1 MGFFSNFFGNKPE
14 DLLRKG
20 EKQLAEGSFY
30 EARCSFEDGLACCQ
44 NKSEHVHLKDLFE
57 RNIAAANLSLAL
69 LNIDVAR
76 HAASE
81 GNHEKVLEHLELA
94 KTLTSHEEVREKA
107 DLLLASIGEKSNNKN
122 ELDSA
127 SGCSSCTT
135 CTPHDESFDAKSGF
149 DEIGLDVRVHY
160 ELLIHQLPEEMFER
174 YSSLGEDFACMYI
187 AASHDDHEHAL
198 DLLEAW
204 HVPGKNDDIYLNEK
218 GKILHRLG
226 RVAQS
231 EECFKSA
238 ISCNSGYHLPYLGLA
253 LLLLEESRFDEAGVL
268 LDEMIAANIFKG
280 QSTMMRA
287 EVFQV
292 SGDMDRAVELFAS
305 LLNTP
310 LAKAAAGKLY
320 EILQFQNRHAEAAA
334 LYKQYLKSCGH

>member
-1 MGFFSNFFGNKPE
+1 MGFLSKFFGNNPQ
-14 DLLRKG
+14 DMLRKG
-20 EKQLAEGSFY
+20 EKQLADGNFY
-30 EARCSFEDGLACCQ
+30 EARCSFEDGLASCQ
-44 NKSEHVHLKDLFE
+44 NKAEHLHLQELFE

-81 GNHEKVLEHLELA
+81 GNHDKTVEHLELA
-94 KTLTSHEEVREKA
+94 KTLTSDENVREKA
-107 DLLLASIGEKSNNKN
+107 DLLLASFGEKANNKN
-122 ELDSA
+122 ELAST

-135 CTPHDESFDAKSGF
+135 CAPQDESHNARSGF
-149 DEIGLDVRVHY
+149 DETGLDLRIHY

-187 AASHDDHEHAL
+187 AASHDEHEYAL

-204 HVPGKNDDIYLNEK
+204 HVTGKDDDIYLNEK

-226 RVAQS
+226 RIAQS

-238 ISCNSGYHLPYLGLA
+238 IACNSQYHLPYLGLA
-253 LLLLEESRFDEAGVL
+253 LLLLEESRFDEAGLL
-268 LDEMIAANIFKG
+268 LDEMIVDNIFKG
-280 QSTMMRA
+280 QSIMMRA

-292 SGDMDRAVELFAS
+292 AGDMDRAIELFAS
-305 LLNTP
+305 LLTTP

-320 EILQFQNRHAEAAA
+320 EILQLQNRHTEAAA